1 MILLR
6 YFLFSVSNQIENV
19 NFTDTMGS
27 QCGFWTARRWLPHR
41 AGQATGSSAH
51 AHRTPDR
58 GPTAQRQRAVRK
70 RRRRRIRPKLLE
82 TCNVHTL
89 LRLPTGIFYAQGMK
103 ANVVFF
109 DAKPKDGKV
118 HTKGLWITTCA
129 PTNTSP

>member
-89 LRLPTGIFYAQGMK
+89 LRLPTGIFYAQGVK
-103 ANVVFF
+103 
-109 DAKPKDGKV
+109 
-118 HTKGLWITTCA
+118 T
-129 PTNTSP
+129 